1 MANTSKT
8 LELVNEFSKKYPST
22 LRWFR
27 VGAHA
32 KLVDKSLHPNEEV
45 LYAFAAQWN
54 EHDGD
59 WFDTAVFAL
68 TNERIIVAQNRL
80 VVGFRV
86 ASITPDL
93 YNDISVRSGVIWGS
107 VRIDTVKEQIDFT
120 NVSKHALLEIKKVV
134 TSYMQEYKK
143 KIRGSAKEVVEENV
157 DHDKEKECC

>member
-1 MANTSKT
+1 MAEVSKT

-22 LRWFR
+22 LTWFR
-27 VGAHA
+27 VKAHT

-68 TNERIIVAQNRL
+68 TTERIIVAQNRL
-80 VVGFRV
+80 VVGFRI
-86 ASITPDL
+86 ASVTPDL
-93 YNDISVRSGVIWGS
+93 YNDISIRSGVIWGS

-120 NVSKHALLEIKKVV
+120 NISKHALLEIKKVV

-143 KIRGSAKEVVEENV
+143 KIRNSSKLCEENTKK
-157 DHDKEKECC
+157 DDCC